1 MELLAETVNTTV
13 IAKGLLL
20 GFGGM
25 GPAIAIGLM
34 GASFMNAVSR
44 NPESAKFLGQLFVF
58 IGLAE
63 VFGILAVAGF
73 FIVK

>member
-1 MELLAETVNTTV
+1 MELFAEAIDTAV
-13 IAKGLLL
+13 IAKGIML
-20 GFGGM
+20 GAGGI

-34 GASFMNAVSR
+34 GASYMNAVSR
-44 NPESAKFLGQLFVF
+44 NPESAKYLGQLFVF

-63 VFGILAVAGF
+63 VFGILAIAGF

>member
-13 IAKGLLL
+13 IAKGILL
-20 GFGGM
+20 GFGGI

-34 GASFMNAVSR
+34 GASYMQAVSR
-44 NPESAKFLGQLFVF
+44 NPEAAKFLGQLFVF
-58 IGLAE
+58 VGIAE
-63 VFGILAVAGF
+63 VFGILAIAGF